1 MEIPKRTLGRTNVGV
16 SLLGLGTAEIGFPY
30 GIEAKYKGS
39 KDLLTDEEAER
50 FLKSALELGVTY
62 FDTAR
67 AYELAEERIGK
78 SGIAKKEGVLV
89 GTKCAKF
96 LEKGENPSPSEME
109 AIVRAEVDESRKK
122 LDMDVL
128 PLLFF
133 HGGSKAQIEEGIII
147 EIMQKLR
154 DEEKILFTG
163 ISLRGE
169 EAALAAVESDFFD
182 VIEIAHSILDQRL
195 VLHVLTLAKEKNIG
209 VINRSVLMKGALTDG
224 VHMLPDKLAKVK
236 ENSEKARAIAEEL
249 GISLPSLAIRFAISN
264 PAVSTALIG
273 TATLSHLETAKQAI
287 EQGPLPEDVLARLRG
302 LAIDD
307 PEQVDPSLWP
317 SA

>member
-1 MEIPKRTLGRTNVGV
+1 MEVPKRILGRTNVSV

-39 KDLLTDEEAER
+39 KDLLSDKEAEE
-50 FLKSALELGVTY
+50 FLKSAFELGITY

-78 SGIAKKEGVLV
+78 SGIAKKEGVLI

-109 AIVRAEVDESRKK
+109 AIVRAEVDESRKN

-128 PLLFF
+128 SLLFF
-133 HGGSKAQIEEGIII
+133 HGGSKAQIEEGIITW
-147 EIMQKLR
+147 IMQKLKN
-154 DEEKILFTG
+154 EGKVMFTG
-163 ISLRGE
+163 ISVRGE
-169 EAALAAVESDFFD
+169 EAALAAVDSGFFD

-195 VLHVLTLAKEKNIG
+195 VSHVLTLAKEKNIG
-209 VINRSVLMKGALTDG
+209 VVNRSVLMKGALTDG
-224 VHMLPDKLAKVK
+224 VRMLPDKLAKVK
-236 ENSEKARAIAEEL
+236 ENSEKARTIAEEL
-249 GISLPSLAIRFAISN
+249 GIPLPSLAIRFAISN
-264 PAVSTALIG
+264 PAVATALIG
-273 TATLSHLETAKQAI
+273 TSALFHLEIPKQAI
-287 EQGPLPEDVLARLRG
+287 EQGPLPEDVLERLRG

-307 PEQVDPSLWP
+307 QEQVDPSLWP
-317 SA
+317 QV

>member
-133 HGGSKAQIEEGIII
+133 HGVSKAQIEEGIII